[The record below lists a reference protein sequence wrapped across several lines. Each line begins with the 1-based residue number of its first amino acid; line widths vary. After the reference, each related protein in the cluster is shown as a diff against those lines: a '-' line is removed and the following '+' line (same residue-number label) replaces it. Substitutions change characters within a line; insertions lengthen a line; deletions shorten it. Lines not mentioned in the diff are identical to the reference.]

1 MKENNNLHYPSY
13 DASKMKPW
21 KDCIPTLMHFF
32 TSRSLF
38 WFMAGK
44 SSQFNTCIISEGA
57 GTASSGST
65 QRLPLV
71 TLAPASLQL
80 HSKTWMH
87 STGSL

>member
-21 KDCIPTLMHFF
+21 KDCIPTLMYFLHLGHY
-32 TSRSLF
+32 SGS
-38 WFMAGK
+38 WQGK
-44 SSQFNTCIISEGA
+44 SSQFITRIISEGT